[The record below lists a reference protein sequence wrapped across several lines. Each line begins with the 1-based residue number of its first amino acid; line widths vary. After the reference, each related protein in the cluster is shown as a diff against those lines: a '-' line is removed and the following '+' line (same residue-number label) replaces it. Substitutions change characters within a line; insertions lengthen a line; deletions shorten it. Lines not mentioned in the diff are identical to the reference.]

1 MTMNNFYNFDNL
13 GNITNSFGD
22 KVGIFDRYGYL
33 YVADKVLPFACI
45 QPYGVITSINDE
57 NIVIGSIGKNE
68 IIMDEDK
75 DPFGACAH
83 DKMSYESFG
92 FEADEIIPITEK
104 YRCITI
110 DILYPDFMDC
120 YNKEAKENKD
130 SVHTDA
136 EIVEETEKQAKEEI
150 YEYDFSD
157 TPDEL
162 FYEEKVKAQNIIESI
177 NPLEEYR

>member
-1 MTMNNFYNFDNL
+1 MAMNNFYNFDNL

-33 YVADKVLPFACI
+33 YAADKVLPFACI

-57 NIVIGSIGKNE
+57 NVVIGSIGKNE

-75 DPFGACAH
+75 DPFGACMH
-83 DKMSYESFG
+83 DTMSYESFG

-110 DILYPDFMDC
+110 DLLYPDFMAC
-120 YNKEAKENKD
+120 YIKETRENRD
-130 SVHTDA
+130 SVMVDDETESA
-136 EIVEETEKQAKEEI
+136 EET
-150 YEYDFSD
+150 YEYGFSGSPEGVFD
-157 TPDEL
+157 Q
-162 FYEEKVKAQNIIESI
+162 EKVQGQSIIESI